1 MKIKNKKLWF
11 SLAALILFAP
21 SLILC
26 LLYFS
31 ADEPSL
37 ADFADCHLLVQDEKT
52 GETETLTPKSEEH
65 RLVTDFLKI
74 AEQSGKKIKD
84 EGVAQWLYRVTAK
97 EKDLN
102 CRMGVLDGQAVVSY
116 TNKVYQ
122 LAFPL
127 LQASSEPLYPSIVR
141 YGIKTGQGY
150 LDTPHLSQSITRVY
164 RLNTTEDVAS
174 LHFDISPTFMD
185 ILVYPAGES
194 EPVSDF
200 HSLQELEFDT
210 AREFEIFVN
219 VLFEMGAYRV
229 QCTYELNY
237 LPE

>member
-26 LLYFS
+26 LLFFA

-37 ADFADCHLLVQDEKT
+37 ADFADCHLLLQDEKT
-52 GETETLTPKSEEH
+52 GETEALSEESEEH
-65 RLVTDFLKI
+65 RLLTDFLKI
-74 AEQSGKKIKD
+74 AEQSGTKIKD
-84 EGVAQWLYRVTAK
+84 EGAVQWLYRVTAK
-97 EKDLN
+97 EKDVSCRLGILN
-102 CRMGVLDGQAVVSY
+102 GQAVVSY
-116 TNKVYQ
+116 ANKVYQ

-127 LQASSEPLYPSIVR
+127 LQASGEPLYPSIVR
-141 YGIKTGQGY
+141 YGIKTEDGY
-150 LDTPHLSQSITRVY
+150 IDTPHLSQSITRVY
-164 RLNTTEDVAS
+164 RLNTTADVAS

-194 EPVSDF
+194 EPISSF
-200 HSLQELEFDT
+200 HSLLELQFDT